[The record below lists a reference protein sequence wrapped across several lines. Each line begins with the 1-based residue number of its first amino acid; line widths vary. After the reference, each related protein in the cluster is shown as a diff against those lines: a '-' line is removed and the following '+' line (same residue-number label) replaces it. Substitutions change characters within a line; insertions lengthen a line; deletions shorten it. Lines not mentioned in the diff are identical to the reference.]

1 MMKHFVVVVVVFVNL
16 DMELSLWQKILKSNG
31 WNNVTLRD
39 ERYNQV
45 LHLVSS
51 GFIFKRLQLMCI

>member
-51 GFIFKRLQLMCI
+51 GFIFK